1 MRLIG
6 LLLMV
11 ASMHVNASADC
22 PVYPK
27 EEWAKKTTLR
37 QGLEEEGYKIKVLHT
52 NGNCYEI
59 YGFNKAGKKVE
70 IYFDMKTLAIVKAEI
85 EK

>member
-1 MRLIG
+1 MRYLFV
-6 LLLMV
+6 LLALFPLQV
-11 ASMHVNASADC
+11 LASADC

-27 EEWAKKTTLR
+27 VEWADIETLR
-37 QGLEEEGYKIKVLHT
+37 QSLLDEGYTINKLHT

-59 YGFNKAGKKVE
+59 YGRNKAGKFVE
-70 IYFDMKTLAIVKAEI
+70 IYFDTKTFAIIKAEV

>member
-1 MRLIG
+1 MRCLFV
-6 LLLMV
+6 LLALLPLQ
-11 ASMHVNASADC
+11 ALASADC

-27 EEWAKKTTLR
+27 AEWVDIETLR
-37 QGLEEEGYKIKVLHT
+37 QALLDEGYTIYKLHT

-59 YGFNKAGKKVE
+59 YGRNKAGKFVE
-70 IYFDMKTLAIVKAEI
+70 IYFDTKTFAIIKAEV